1 MRPRSLPAYKLHT
14 GDAGVIDDPLPQD
27 WRELQSGVQRIFRN
41 VGLSADVEVDLETP
55 RGSVNVD
62 VMAVDVRS
70 VDKVR
75 YIVEC
80 KNWGSAIPQSVVHS
94 FTTVMHETGANIGFI
109 ISKHGLQ
116 QGAKRYT
123 ENTNIVGM
131 TYLEFQQRYFEA
143 WWKRYFCPLVGDAAD
158 NPLQYTEPCNSLRD
172 RAYENLSPQDQEKFD
187 RLRNESSASLIA
199 LSMFNYMAMAPV
211 LHTGTLLDVPTDLNE
226 FKARVLAVITPHIEW
241 HCHTFRGL
249 LEIILDYLRDVEAD
263 FDAIF
268 GGSIFEPRN
277 SISGVTSDGPPL
289 EDGIYHR

>member
-1 MRPRSLPAYKLHT
+1 M
-14 GDAGVIDDPLPQD
+14 IDDPFPED
-27 WRELQSGVQRIFRN
+27 WRDLQSGVQRIFRN
-41 VGLSADVEVDLETP
+41 VGLSADVEVNLETP

-123 ENTNIVGM
+123 HNTNIIGM

-172 RAYENLSPQDQEKFD
+172 RAYENLSPQDQQKFD

-211 LHTGTLLDVPTDLNE
+211 LRTGTLLDVPTDLDE
-226 FKARVLAVITPHIEW
+226 FKDRVLAVITPHIVW

-268 GGSIFEPRN
+268 GGCIFEPRD
-277 SISGVTSDGPPL
+277 SISCVTLDGPPL

>member
-1 MRPRSLPAYKLHT
+1 
-14 GDAGVIDDPLPQD
+14 VIDDPLPED
-27 WRELQSGVQRIFRN
+27 WRDLQSGVQRIFRN

-80 KNWGSAIPQSVVHS
+80 KNWGTSIPQSVVHS

-116 QGAKRYT
+116 QGAKQYT
-123 ENTNIVGM
+123 QNTNIIGM

-158 NPLQYTEPCNSLRD
+158 NPLRYIEPCDSVRD
-172 RAYENLSPQDQEKFD
+172 RAYEKLSPQDQLKFD
-187 RLRNESSASLIA
+187 HLRNESDTSLMA
-199 LSMFNYMAMAPV
+199 FSMFNYMAMSPA
-211 LHTGTLLDVPTDLNE
+211 LRTGMLLDAPTDLDE
-226 FKARVLAVITPHIEW
+226 FKTKVLAVIAPHIEW
-241 HCHTFRGL
+241 HCYTFRGL
-249 LEIILDYLRDVEAD
+249 LEIILEYLRDIEAG

-277 SISGVTSDGPPL
+277 SLTGVTADGPPL

>member
-1 MRPRSLPAYKLHT
+1 M
-14 GDAGVIDDPLPQD
+14 IDDPLPED
-27 WRELQSGVQRIFRN
+27 WRSLQNGVQRIFRN

-62 VMAVDVRS
+62 VVAVDIRS
-70 VDKVR
+70 VDKIR

-80 KNWGSAIPQSVVHS
+80 KNWGNAIPQSVVHS

-116 QGAKRYT
+116 QGARRYT
-123 ENTNIVGM
+123 QNTNIVGM

-158 NPLQYTEPCNSLRD
+158 NPLRYTEPCSSVRD
-172 RAYENLSPQDQEKFD
+172 SAYEKLSPQNQEKFD
-187 RLRNESSASLIA
+187 RMRNENSTSLMA
-199 LSMFNYMAMAPV
+199 LSMFNYMAMSPRLDA
-211 LHTGTLLDVPTDLNE
+211 GTLLDVPINLDE

-241 HCHTFRGL
+241 NCHTFRGL
-249 LEIILDYLRDVEAD
+249 LAIILDYLKDVEAD

-268 GGSIFEPRN
+268 GGSIFESRAP
-277 SISGVTSDGPPL
+277 ITGVTVDGPPL
-289 EDGIYHR
+289 GDGIYHR

>member
-1 MRPRSLPAYKLHT
+1 M
-14 GDAGVIDDPLPQD
+14 IDNPLPQD
-27 WRELQSGVQRIFRN
+27 WRDLQSGVQRIFRS
-41 VGLSADVEVDLETP
+41 VGLSAYVEADLKTP

-70 VDKVR
+70 VDKIR

-80 KNWGSAIPQSVVHS
+80 KNWRSSIPQSVVHS

-116 QGAKRYT
+116 HGARQYT
-123 ENTNIVGM
+123 QNTSIVGL
-131 TYLEFQQRYFEA
+131 TYLEFQRRYFEA

-158 NPLQYTEPCNSLRD
+158 NPLRYTEPCNSVRD
-172 RAYENLSPQDQEKFD
+172 SAYENLNPQDQEKFD
-187 RLRNESSASLIA
+187 RLRNESSASLMA
-199 LSMFNYMAMAPV
+199 LSMFNYLSMAPV
-211 LHTGTLLDVPTDLNE
+211 FNTGSLLDVPRDLDE

-241 HCHTFRGL
+241 HCQTFRGL

-268 GGSIFEPRN
+268 GGSIFEPRD
-277 SISGVTSDGPPL
+277 SISGVTSDGPSL